1 MPTSTV
7 TSKGQVTIPKAIRD
21 RLGLEE
27 GDKLEFTLDD
37 RERIV
42 ARPRRA
48 AGRVEGILRQYARAE
63 PVTIEEMNRAVRER
77 ARRKANPR
85 AR

>member
-1 MPTSTV
+1 MPVSTV

-21 RLGLEE
+21 RLGLAE
-27 GDKLEFTLDD
+27 GDKLEFTLDE

-48 AGRVEGILRQYARAE
+48 TGRVEGILREYARAK
-63 PVTIEEMNRAVRER
+63 PVTVEEMNRAVRER
-77 ARRKANPR
+77 AKRKAAPQTR
-85 AR
+85 